1 MTEGELDKTAQY
13 DGKDFNNM
21 YMTSLIQNLIDNDWQ
36 VQAAL
41 INRGWLEV
49 DSVEDLQAYEGLAEI
64 L

>member
-1 MTEGELDKTAQY
+1 
-13 DGKDFNNM
+13 M